1 MLFSTLRL
9 NGLFSTLAEGLLWEK
24 LLEKLH
30 FFLCYI
36 FEARDEDNKG
46 YLRREDFK
54 VAVVMSFGYKPSKA
68 FIFSFILIFGKF
80 LNLMSAMKAAQLYSN
95 ETRKMFSA
103 FAAQDR
109 GFLTFEDFQRA
120 FNSVSPKLSEKNHSR
135 KVDQDSDGRISFKE
149 FESAM
154 KYGQDEVSPV
164 YFA

>member
-1 MLFSTLRL
+1 R
-9 NGLFSTLAEGLLWEK
+9 
-24 LLEKLH
+24 
-30 FFLCYI
+30 I
-36 FEARDEDNKG
+36 FEACDEDNKG
-46 YLRREDFK
+46 YLSRENFK
-54 VAVVMSFGYKPSKA
+54 VAVVMFGYKPSKGDL
-68 FIFSFILIFGKF
+68 FVFYIFLSLLFEKF
-80 LNLMSAMKAAQLYSN
+80 LNLMSAMKDAQLYSN

-135 KVDQDSDGRISFKE
+135 SLHVRLTEQAFFDQDSDHRISFKE